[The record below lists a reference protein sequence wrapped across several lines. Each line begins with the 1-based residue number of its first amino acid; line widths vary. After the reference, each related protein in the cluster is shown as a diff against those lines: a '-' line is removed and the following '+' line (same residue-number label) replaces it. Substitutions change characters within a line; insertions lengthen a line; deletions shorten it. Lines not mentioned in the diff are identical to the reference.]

1 MIFPRHFCANL
12 IIHNT
17 IIYIHLIGIAVA
29 GETISTSA
37 EGDMARAL
45 ESIINPATNSEDNDR
60 RGTDT
65 KPEFIDKLKENVV
78 QQYHF
83 EF

>member
-1 MIFPRHFCANL
+1 M
-12 IIHNT
+12 
-17 IIYIHLIGIAVA
+17 A

-60 RGTDT
+60 RGNIQLNFLII
-65 KPEFIDKLKENVV
+65 KS
-78 QQYHF
+78 
-83 EF
+83 